1 MPVHEE
7 IEITAR
13 EAKPGDVIVLFK
25 DGDLKSGMKV
35 YAKAGA
41 TTKVECRTKN
51 VAITSP
57 HGVVE
62 FRLDAPI
69 TVLRSVPTEAE
80 KAERD
85 RELLEYQLDE
95 YVTQMTRL
103 AEADPYEFMLKK
115 MEAYRCNVAQGLSWH
130 AQEIA
135 GVHYRKDVAVGF
147 MRMVELEGATAA
159 VVALKESLTKD
170 IVSYARHPGG
180 STSASSNLVDQAR
193 GTALAEML
201 DDWKLT
207 YLLAAIEKG
216 AL

>member
-1 MPVHEE
+1 MPVHKE

-69 TVLRSVPTEAE
+69 KVLRSVATEAE

-85 RELLEYQLDE
+85 QAVLANYVEE
-95 YVTQMTRL
+95 YVKQMTL
-103 AEADPYEFMLKK
+103 MAESDPYAFMLSK
-115 MEAYRCNVAQGLSWH
+115 MEAYRCNVAQGLAWH

-135 GVHYRKDVAVGF
+135 GATFRKEVAVGF
-147 MRMVELEGATAA
+147 MRMVEREGATEAIL
-159 VVALKESLTKD
+159 ALEVSLTKD
-170 IVSYARHPGG
+170 IVSIARHPGG
-180 STSASSNLVDQAR
+180 STSASSNLVDQAK
-193 GTALAEML
+193 GIAMAELL

-207 YLLAAIEKG
+207 YLLSAIKKG
-216 AL
+216 SL